1 MATEGEQHQLEH
13 NPSEQN
19 QSEEIDYRRL
29 ALSLVAMPLWL
40 YLLMFLPAGT
50 WAWMKGWLFI
60 GVLLV
65 LGAAA
70 WWFLGRVST
79 DLLAAPVNA
88 HEGTKS
94 CDKALLA
101 FLFLAMFAIFPVAAL
116 DDERFRWS
124 SLSWGAVLLGY
135 ALLFA
140 GMILLTW

>member
-1 MATEGEQHQLEH
+1 MATADQQHQ
-13 NPSEQN
+13 PEQ
-19 QSEEIDYRRL
+19 IDYRRL

-40 YLLMFLPAGT
+40 FLLMFLPAGT

-65 LGAAA
+65 LGVVA
-70 WWFLGRVST
+70 WVFMRRVNP
-79 DLLAAPVNA
+79 DLLAARVNA

-94 CDKALLA
+94 WDKVLLA

-140 GMILLTW
+140 GMVLLTW